1 MTDSRYSKQTKKEAN
16 KQTLNTGLKTRK
28 KTQSKRKILKIGT
41 YELRFFRFFCGKK
54 YWIYDL
60 FVYSWQK
67 KEENKH
73 IFVRDKNTKILHY
86 ILIHQYIKSCR
97 KRSITQ
103 NYIFYTKTV
112 VTEVILIR
120 FNVIS
125 EINQSTDRDHVTDWF
140 HTLISCFNKS
150 YILTNPYKD

>member
-1 MTDSRYSKQTKKEAN
+1 MTDSRYSKQTKKQAN

-28 KTQSKRKILKIGT
+28 KKNQSKRIEVKS
-41 YELRFFRFFCGKK
+41 LRSGPTNLDLCGFFVEKNIEYMICLYIHDRKK
-54 YWIYDL
+54 D
-60 FVYSWQK
+60 
-67 KEENKH
+67 ENKH

-97 KRSITQ
+97 RRSITQ

-125 EINQSTDRDHVTDWF
+125 EINQSIDRDHVTD
-140 HTLISCFNKS
+140 
-150 YILTNPYKD
+150 